1 MDVHILCEKER
12 ETCDGK
18 NLDLFFRYVYT
29 MYIFGV
35 LGPATKRG
43 TLIVFNLGPFIIRCL
58 QTKPQRQL
66 GLDLNAIMCVTDILL
81 FDLK

>member
-1 MDVHILCEKER
+1 MYISYVKKKEKHAME
-12 ETCDGK
+12 K
-18 NLDLFFRYVYT
+18 SLDLFFRYVYT